1 MVAEE
6 RSRRGLKSALVVL
19 ESSSN
24 LNSGA
29 TVLTWNLAS
38 PLPRIRIGELYRS
51 RSRKFESSGVDQ

>member
-1 MVAEE
+1 M
-6 RSRRGLKSALVVL
+6 SALVVL

-24 LNSGA
+24 LNSGT